1 MHRWHIP
8 RWHIPR
14 WHIPRLHH
22 PRFARLHNPKVAV
35 SVVFVAS
42 MFVNILDATIVNV
55 ALPTISADLGVP
67 VTATATIAVG
77 YLVSLAVFIP
87 ASGWLG
93 DRFGTKRILLIALAV
108 FTGASALCGLAQN
121 LTELVLFRIIQ
132 GAGGGLLT
140 PVGMAMLYRT
150 FPPAERMRASRIL
163 TVPTT
168 LAPATGPILGGLLV
182 DQLSWRWIFDVNV
195 PIGIAAFAFGLI
207 FLRESRE
214 PDPGRFDVPGFLL
227 AAGGLGLSMYA
238 LSEGASHG
246 WGTPRIVVSG
256 IVGIALL
263 IAMVVVE
270 MRSPAPML
278 VLRLFRDRLFRTAN
292 ALTLMTSMAFLGTLY
307 VFPLMLQDG
316 LGYSPLAAGLSTFPE
331 ALGVMTAAQLV
342 SRAYPLVGP
351 RRLMGL
357 GVIAV
362 PLLMVTLAQTGLH
375 PNAWLMRAEM
385 YGLGFFMATIFM
397 PNQTAAFATI
407 GPASTG
413 RASTIYNATRQI
425 GSALGVAVLGTVL
438 VIVGTTKRSGS
449 GVVRPNLTA
458 YHTAFYVA
466 AILLASGMAL
476 VLTVRDS
483 DAAATMVR
491 RVKPTVETASPEAAV
506 SPQTIGRTGS

>member
-1 MHRWHIP
+1 
-8 RWHIPR
+8 
-14 WHIPRLHH
+14 
-22 PRFARLHNPKVAV
+22 
-35 SVVFVAS
+35 
-42 MFVNILDATIVNV
+42 
-55 ALPTISADLGVP
+55 
-67 VTATATIAVG
+67 
-77 YLVSLAVFIP
+77 
-87 ASGWLG
+87 
-93 DRFGTKRILLIALAV
+93 
-108 FTGASALCGLAQN
+108 
-121 LTELVLFRIIQ
+121 
-132 GAGGGLLT
+132 
-140 PVGMAMLYRT
+140 
-150 FPPAERMRASRIL
+150 
-163 TVPTT
+163 
-168 LAPATGPILGGLLV
+168 
-182 DQLSWRWIFDVNV
+182 
-195 PIGIAAFAFGLI
+195 
-207 FLRESRE
+207 
-214 PDPGRFDVPGFLL
+214 
-227 AAGGLGLSMYA
+227 
-238 LSEGASHG
+238 
-246 WGTPRIVVSG
+246 
-256 IVGIALL
+256 
-263 IAMVVVE
+263 MVVVE